1 MRKIFLVISLTMLL
15 VVGSAYV
22 LNETSKSRSFQFF
35 GGLVTQVAT
44 SEKVVALTFDD
55 GPGVHTDEILRIL
68 EEQDVKATFFLTG
81 REMEAHRDE
90 AQKIAKAGH
99 QIGNHSY
106 SHQRMMFKSPTFIR
120 EEIERTDQLIR
131 QTGYQ
136 GEIPFRPPYGRKLF
150 LLPYYLK
157 QQDRLTILWNIE
169 PETDLGLTAKPE
181 QIVNYVRE
189 RIEPGSIIL
198 LHVMYESRTASLN
211 AVEGIITALKQE
223 GYSFV
228 TVSELLSYQEESP
241 LPKKP

>member
-1 MRKIFLVISLTMLL
+1 M
-15 VVGSAYV
+15 
-22 LNETSKSRSFQFF
+22 
-35 GGLVTQVAT
+35 TQVAT

-68 EEQDVKATFFLTG
+68 EEHNVKATFFLTG
-81 REMEAHRDE
+81 REIKAHRDK

-106 SHQRMMFKSPTFIR
+106 SHQRMVFKSPTFIR
-120 EEIERTDQLIR
+120 
-131 QTGYQ
+131 
-136 GEIPFRPPYGRKLF
+136 
-150 LLPYYLK
+150 
-157 QQDRLTILWNIE
+157 
-169 PETDLGLTAKPE
+169 
-181 QIVNYVRE
+181 IVNYVRE

-198 LHVMYESRTASLN
+198 LHVMYESRTASLK

-241 LPKKP
+241 LPTKP